1 MGNLSN
7 EMENIKT
14 IKRDKGVQ
22 YLINEAA
29 KIFDNPILMYDLDY
43 KAIAYTENIV
53 TDDPLWNE
61 FVKIGGYSSES
72 IELFKDECFID
83 VEANTKTIAILSSD
97 KLKYDRIFG
106 KIYNK
111 NNITV
116 AGVNLVACNKP
127 LDDDVSA
134 IFEAFCKILS
144 KEVSKDGFYQTYG
157 ESYQENLI
165 GKLIDGNIEDKR
177 LYPLRMDIIYS
188 GLKNYLYLA
197 VVDVVRCDP
206 EYTKLLYFR
215 DLLRQTQPKFKY
227 AIYSNYIIIII
238 SSNSMKLNIKKDLKK
253 FNGLFEQNNVY
264 AGISSCFENLYEFQ
278 KYYIEAVNALN
289 YGLTKDNS
297 SQRICLYDE
306 IKESVPE

>member
-1 MGNLSN
+1 MGLSN
-7 EMENIKT
+7 TIEQMKT
-14 IKRDKGVQ
+14 IKRGKGIQ
-22 YLINEAA
+22 YFINESS
-29 KIFDNPILMYDLDY
+29 KILGNPILMHDLDY
-43 KAIAYTENIV
+43 KAVAYTENIV

-61 FVKIGGYSSES
+61 FVKIGGHSSNS
-72 IELFKDECFID
+72 IKLFKNEYFID
-83 VEANTKTIAILSSD
+83 VAANTKTIAILSSD

-127 LDDDVSA
+127 LDDDVLV
-134 IFEAFCKILS
+134 IFEIFCKILS
-144 KEVSKDGFYQTYG
+144 REVSEDEFYQAYG

-177 LYPLRMDIIYS
+177 LYPLQMDIIYS

-197 VVDVVRCDP
+197 VVDVVQYAPDH
-206 EYTKLLYFR
+206 TKLLYFR
-215 DLLRQTQPKFKY
+215 DLLKQARPKFKY

-238 SSNSMKLNIKKDLKK
+238 SSNSVKLNVKKGLKN
-253 FNGLFEQNNVY
+253 FNDLFEQNNVY
-264 AGISSCFENLYEFQ
+264 AGISSCFENLYELK

-289 YGLTKDNS
+289 YGLKKDNRI
-297 SQRICLYDE
+297 QRIC
-306 IKESVPE
+306 